1 MEILNGKVTDSE
13 IKNQTLRLHGAV
25 ELRRGCISKKC
36 HLYLYRDFLVVTNS
50 WYKITFKIKYIIPL
64 TSLWIGDGVV
74 TDYVGPNQAKKS
86 IFLGWPMENFI
97 ATFRSVGQKRDW
109 CCFLGRSIKQ
119 TKEKYHGMSTALE
132 IFTDGILSSNSAFTV
147 TATHLD
153 TVNDI
158 IRKLQPLLGIPNA
171 EEDYQLWFSSGQEE
185 TPCPLLG
192 HENPYAIKMNELRND
207 AFMALGPSNYSAYLN
222 IQNVIQELQDPH
234 VPGKFIIKPKEPPR
248 DNQQSNSEK
257 TVRRFSLLSRI
268 FHRGAST
275 CQDCAC
281 YHTAAPTHGRLF
293 NNPLGAICQDG
304 NLPTSI
310 LDMLSLLEEI
320 GPAVEGI
327 FRKAGSITE
336 CQDVKE
342 KLDLGEEVNLR
353 EESILVVSS
362 VLKDFLRNIPGGV
375 FSSSLYDKWMAVTD
389 QDNEKERISS
399 IQSLLEQLPTP
410 NVVLLRQ
417 LFQVLH
423 SIERHSSTNYMTSY
437 NLSVCIAPSVLC
449 LPNSSMLEFRKE
461 IEKQIS
467 LVQFFIDNFEKI
479 FEDNTNTHLGESSV
493 IPSNGEE
500 TLDTFIGLCETDAAQ
515 DDERSCDSEQ
525 THPKD
530 GAEPQCP
537 SAAPH
542 EAVSVE
548 QPLDPRPLNAQC
560 STEGTTAA

>member
-1 MEILNGKVTDSE
+1 MLKAKDYFRGLLAKGRRPPGTGRLQSE
-13 IKNQTLRLHGAV
+13 PVWCLQLETPTVIVRNWGVCGYLPAGQTVLSSSAAAGM
-25 ELRRGCISKKC
+25 
-36 HLYLYRDFLVVTNS
+36 HLCAGHS
-50 WYKITFKIKYIIPL
+50 GYKITFKIKYIIPL

-97 ATFRSVGQKRDW
+97 ATFRK
-109 CCFLGRSIKQ
+109 CTLLCFTPISHFISQ
-119 TKEKYHGMSTALE
+119 
-132 IFTDGILSSNSAFTV
+132 
-147 TATHLD
+147 
-153 TVNDI
+153 
-158 IRKLQPLLGIPNA
+158 NA

-185 TPCPLLG
+185 TPCPLL
-192 HENPYAIKMNELRND
+192 D
-207 AFMALGPSNYSAYLN
+207 
-222 IQNVIQELQDPH
+222 
-234 VPGKFIIKPKEPPR
+234 
-248 DNQQSNSEK
+248 SEK

-461 IEKQIS
+461 IEKQVMRYIFLCFG
-467 LVQFFIDNFEKI
+467 LVQCSALVLCKEGSLIHFFPFR
-479 FEDNTNTHLGESSV
+479 
-493 IPSNGEE
+493 E
-500 TLDTFIGLCETDAAQ
+500 T
-515 DDERSCDSEQ
+515 
-525 THPKD
+525 
-530 GAEPQCP
+530 
-537 SAAPH
+537 
-542 EAVSVE
+542 VE
-548 QPLDPRPLNAQC
+548 
-560 STEGTTAA
+560 